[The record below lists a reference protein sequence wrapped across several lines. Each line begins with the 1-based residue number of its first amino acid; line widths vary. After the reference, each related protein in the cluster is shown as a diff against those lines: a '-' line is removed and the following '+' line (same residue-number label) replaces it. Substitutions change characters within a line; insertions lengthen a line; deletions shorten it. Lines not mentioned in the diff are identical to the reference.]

1 MHLFQPACVE
11 QHQQKT
17 MRLNAK
23 NSFTRGR
30 EGGGHFSPS
39 NWRVPPR
46 QGYDGWRG
54 GRHNR
59 LDQHKAFGKLARVK
73 PISQSKLNTQRN
85 EPADVISSYPSENE
99 RNRPFLASVF
109 GIPSALSPPPSFSRD
124 IRQTGVERSYPPP
137 CFPAPWKFA
146 DVREL

>member
-1 MHLFQPACVE
+1 
-11 QHQQKT
+11 
-17 MRLNAK
+17 MRRTTPTRDNEIERE
-23 NSFTRGR
+23 NFFHERGR
-30 EGGGHFSPS
+30 GGRGHFSPS

-109 GIPSALSPPPSFSRD
+109 GIPSVLSPPPSFSRD
-124 IRQTGVERSYPPP
+124 IRHTGVERSYPPP